1 MNVNLTAIIKSH
13 PGKEDALK
21 QILFEL
27 VKGSRTEEACLQ
39 YDLHQAADEP
49 NVFIFHEIWRSADEL
64 EAHGQTPH
72 IAKFVADSESMLL
85 EPVKVYITNK
95 IA

>member
-13 PGKEDALK
+13 IGKEDALK
-21 QILFEL
+21 QILLEL

-49 NVFIFHEIWRSADEL
+49 NVFIFHEYGAVLPNWKHMGRL
-64 EAHGQTPH
+64 YT
-72 IAKFVADSESMLL
+72 
-85 EPVKVYITNK
+85 
-95 IA
+95 

>member
-21 QILFEL
+21 EVLLEL
-27 VKGSRTEEACLQ
+27 VKGSTTEEACLK

-49 NVFIFHEIWRSADEL
+49 NVFIFHEIWRSPAEL
-64 EAHGQTPH
+64 DAHGQTPH
-72 IAKFVADSESMLL
+72 IAKFVKDSEALLL

-95 IA
+95 LT